1 MMTPNRVVGNLGEI
15 LLREGIINNAQLDE
29 ALRRQRETDLPLGR
43 ILVEMGAITES
54 VKMSFLKR
62 QLGYDLVSLSGMEI
76 PPLTFTLIPR
86 HVATKHH
93 LVPIRMERDGL
104 VVAMEDPS
112 DIVLLDNLKTL
123 VGMRIKPV
131 IASTSDIEE
140 ALEQYPAEKPEAAV
154 LVARP
159 PTLLYRLIRYTAFP
173 IFCFLPIVII
183 IYILCTNTDIQLKLA
198 KLNEFDVFLYTLLG
212 WGLWAVILYEINGLI
227 FERPSGPKESVEKE
241 KEK

>member
-1 MMTPNRVVGNLGEI
+1 MTPNRVIGNVGEI

-29 ALRRQRETDLPLGR
+29 ALKKQRESDKPLGR
-43 ILVEMGAITES
+43 VLVEMGVITES

-76 PPLTFTLIPR
+76 APLTLTLIPR
-86 HVATKHH
+86 HIAVKHH

-112 DIVLLDNLKTL
+112 DLVLLDNLKTL

-140 ALEQYPAEKPEAAV
+140 ALNQYPAEKAEGAV
-154 LVARP
+154 VVERP
-159 PTLLYRLIRYTAFP
+159 RSLAYRLIRYTAFP
-173 IFCFLPIVII
+173 VFCFLPLVIVIFI
-183 IYILCTNTDIQLKLA
+183 ILTNPGIQVKLA
-198 KLNEFDVFLYTLLG
+198 KLQWFDVFLYTLLG

-227 FERPSGPKESVEKE
+227 FEGPTGAKEPEQREK
-241 KEK
+241 KA

>member
-154 LVARP
+154 LVA
-159 PTLLYRLIRYTAFP
+159 FP